1 MPYYPVFLDMNGQK
15 VLVVGGGEVAERKV
29 KSLLLYG
36 CEISIISPH
45 LTAYLKELVVKKKIH
60 HIPHESLNT
69 LLDNVFM
76 VIAATDDSTL
86 NSQITSQSKERGI
99 LVNVVDEPSKCS
111 FIMPS
116 VVKRGDLQIAIST
129 AGKSPALAKKI
140 RKEMD
145 SLFGQEYASFVELL
159 GLLRSQLLSKQRP
172 SSQNK
177 TMFQQLV
184 DSNLLE
190 LIREENWDGVKS
202 TLISLLGDDFPVE
215 RIVAQ
220 VFPGR

>member
-1 MPYYPVFLDMNGQK
+1 MPYYPVFLDLNGQK

-45 LTAYLKELVVKKKIH
+45 LTAYLKELVVKKKIY
-60 HIPHESLNT
+60 HIPHESLNAF
-69 LLDNVFM
+69 LDDAFI

-86 NSQITSQSKERGI
+86 NSQIASQSKERGI
-99 LVNVVDEPSKCS
+99 LVNVVDEPSNCS

-116 VVKRGDLQIAIST
+116 VIKRGDLQIAIST

-145 SLFGQEYASFVELL
+145 SMFGQEYASFVELL

-190 LIREENWDGVKS
+190 LIREKNWDSVKS
-202 TLISLLGDDFPVE
+202 TLVSLLGDDFPVE
-215 RIVAQ
+215 RIVNQ
-220 VFPGR
+220 VFLGR